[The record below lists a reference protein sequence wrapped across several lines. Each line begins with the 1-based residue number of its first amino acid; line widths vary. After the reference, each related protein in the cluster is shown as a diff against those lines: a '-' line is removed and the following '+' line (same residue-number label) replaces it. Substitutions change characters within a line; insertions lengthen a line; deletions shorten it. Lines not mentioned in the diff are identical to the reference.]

1 MEEFAIKFQDGP
13 LEDGRN
19 GLTVEE
25 ALMQCIQRLS
35 LLNSK
40 VPCPEN
46 CYSMM
51 SIQRAITEL
60 EERTRDREKRGV
72 EGTDEV

>member
-1 MEEFAIKFQDGP
+1 MEEFAIKFQDGH

-35 LLNSK
+35 VLNSK

-46 CYSMM
+46 CYSMT
-51 SIQRAITEL
+51 SIYRAILEL